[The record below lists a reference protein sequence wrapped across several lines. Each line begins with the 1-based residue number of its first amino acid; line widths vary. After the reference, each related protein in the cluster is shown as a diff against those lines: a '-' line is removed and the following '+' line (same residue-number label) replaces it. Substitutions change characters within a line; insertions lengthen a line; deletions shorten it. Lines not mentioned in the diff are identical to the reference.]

1 MSEKKKISYK
11 IYDKVSIQ
19 VEIIP
24 AGVKLKLSANI
35 NNRGHSESTAAY
47 TLHPFVTLQVVLKWK
62 EIESSERLVD
72 E

>member
-24 AGVKLKLSANI
+24 AGVKLSANI
-35 NNRGHSESTAAY
+35 NNRGHSESTAA
-47 TLHPFVTLQVVLKWK
+47 
-62 EIESSERLVD
+62 
-72 E
+72 